1 MGRISFLIPSHMLLF
16 DCKSGV
22 KGGANFVGIEDAST
36 DGFYCY
42 LVYSFYLIH
51 VSVHLCLETW
61 SLASLLI

>member
-1 MGRISFLIPSHMLLF
+1 MLLF